1 MALAVIEAWCGGFF
15 GFLFVCLS
23 FYIRLLHFGLFFV
36 QKKVLIAKNLELK
49 VAVLSFYCGCTRV
62 SGTGV
67 MLKKTV
73 TKTHLLSAGH
83 ILLLAP
89 CFCLLFTCC
98 YLLLCNFLLLFCLLG
113 PVHSCFLLFFSV
125 SLVAFR
131 VSLWM
136 FLYVFVVIL
145 YIYLLVLS
153 LVFVEYL
160 FMSDYSFIMIFYVSY
175 TKPNIKSGCMK

>member
-67 MLKKTV
+67 MLKK
-73 TKTHLLSAGH
+73 KRYKDSSALSRTHFVACS
-83 ILLLAP
+83 
-89 CFCLLFTCC
+89 
-98 YLLLCNFLLLFCLLG
+98 LLLFVAHLLL
-113 PVHSCFLLFFSV
+113 PFAL
-125 SLVAFR
+125 
-131 VSLWM
+131 
-136 FLYVFVVIL
+136 
-145 YIYLLVLS
+145 
-153 LVFVEYL
+153 
-160 FMSDYSFIMIFYVSY
+160 
-175 TKPNIKSGCMK
+175 

>member
-67 MLKKTV
+67 MLKKKPLQRLICSQQDTFCC
-73 TKTHLLSAGH
+73 
-83 ILLLAP
+83 LLLAFVCCSLVVTF
-89 CFCLLFTCC
+89 CFVTF
-98 YLLLCNFLLLFCLLG
+98 Y
-113 PVHSCFLLFFSV
+113 SCFVFWVLFIVVFYCSSV
-125 SLVAFR
+125 SL
-131 VSLWM
+131 
-136 FLYVFVVIL
+136 
-145 YIYLLVLS
+145 
-153 LVFVEYL
+153 
-160 FMSDYSFIMIFYVSY
+160 
-175 TKPNIKSGCMK
+175 

>member
-89 CFCLLFTCC
+89 CFCLLLTCC

-113 PVHSCFLLFFSV
+113 PVHSCFFIVLQCLFSGIS
-125 SLVAFR
+125 SLIVD
-131 VSLWM
+131 
-136 FLYVFVVIL
+136 VFVCL
-145 YIYLLVLS
+145 CCHFIYLFACFAFGFCW
-153 LVFVEYL
+153 VFV
-160 FMSDYSFIMIFYVSY
+160 YVWLQFHY
-175 TKPNIKSGCMK
+175 DLLRLLY